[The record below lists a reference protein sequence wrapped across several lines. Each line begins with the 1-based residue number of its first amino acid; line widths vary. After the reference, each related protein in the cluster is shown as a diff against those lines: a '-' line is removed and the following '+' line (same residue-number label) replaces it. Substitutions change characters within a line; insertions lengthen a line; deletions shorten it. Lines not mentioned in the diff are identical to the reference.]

1 MSEQGM
7 VARAVDQLSPGEGPV
22 AWWFTTDLY
31 VAKLLAE
38 HTDGAFT
45 LVEVTAAPQSPP
57 LAHMHHNEDEVYYV
71 LEGEFEFMEDDR
83 TFTAG
88 AGSLVYL
95 RRDRFHYHRNPGD
108 APARALV
115 LYRPGG
121 GIEKF
126 IAEAGKPAEDPSSL
140 PPTFDDGDIGRI
152 LAAAPKHGFEA
163 PPESA

>member
-1 MSEQGM
+1 MSEQRG
-7 VARAVDQLSPGEGPV
+7 VARAVDEIPPGQGPA

-38 HTDGAFT
+38 QTDGAFT

-57 LAHMHHNEDEVYYV
+57 LAHMHHSEDEIYYV
-71 LEGEFEFMEDDR
+71 LDGQFEFMDEDR

-88 AGSLVYL
+88 AGSLVHL
-95 RRDRFHYHRNPGD
+95 RKDRFHYHRNPGD

-121 GIEKF
+121 IEKF
-126 IAEAGKPAEDPSSL
+126 LSDAGKPAENRSSL
-140 PPTFDDGDIGRI
+140 PPSFDDGDIERI
-152 LAAAPKHGFEA
+152 ASVAPKHGFEA